1 MTRGF
6 ALVAVLLLI
15 AVVSLVTATVL
26 QTTSTEIQISG
37 NHKRAVQEFYAAEA
51 GLAEALSRL
60 RKTMGNRG
68 RISSVITAVCCLI
81 RCGLP
86 TLWHPQS
93 GLHPSIPS
101 ILRTLPM

>member
-1 MTRGF
+1 MIEGSNGNHGF

-15 AVVSLVTATVL
+15 AVVGLVTATVL

-51 GLAEALSRL
+51 GLAEARSRL
-60 RKTMGNRG
+60 RKTMGAEAY
-68 RISSVITAVCCLI
+68 SSGTRVCCLI

-86 TLWHPQS
+86 TSWHP
-93 GLHPSIPS
+93 
-101 ILRTLPM
+101 